1 MDIVTCLIALAWGI
15 GITGGVALAALI
27 VDLVLFLI
35 WKDYG

>member
-1 MDIVTCLIALAWGI
+1 MDMDSYLIALAWGI
-15 GITGGVALAALI
+15 GIAGGVALAALI